1 MVSRLP
7 SSIEEI
13 VEVIQRWF
21 VRCLFTEMWAWLK
34 GPVGDAE
41 VPSTY
46 KSGELLPLGSKGAKG
61 EELYFWGVDRTE
73 NSKEG
78 P

>member
-1 MVSRLP
+1 
-7 SSIEEI
+7 
-13 VEVIQRWF
+13 
-21 VRCLFTEMWAWLK
+21 MWAWLK